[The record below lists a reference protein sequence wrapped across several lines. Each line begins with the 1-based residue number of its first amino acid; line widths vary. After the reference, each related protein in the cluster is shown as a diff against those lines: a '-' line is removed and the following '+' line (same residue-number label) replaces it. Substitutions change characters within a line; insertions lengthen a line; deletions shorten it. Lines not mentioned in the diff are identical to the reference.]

1 MEGEWGL
8 ILAWVIPV
16 YFLGAI
22 WSELTKIRKE
32 IYAVERNTRRF
43 NIDFKMTE
51 EDYK

>member
-1 MEGEWGL
+1 MTIMDYERLWVGQFYWLNTGYEG
-8 ILAWVIPV
+8 IL
-16 YFLGAI
+16 
-22 WSELTKIRKE
+22 RKE